1 MKIRSKSFS
10 LVELMVVVSILSIG
24 IVLVIR
30 SFLNS
35 AKALNISQN
44 RIAAANFLEKKMAEL
59 EEKAFLEKGVIAATT
74 QENVKLNFLDAAYSS
89 EIAPIS
95 VEDLDK
101 VLSEAKL
108 NLSWKEGNISQNAV
122 LGTYFKNKE

>member
-1 MKIRSKSFS
+1 MKIRSRGFS
-10 LVELMVVVSILSIG
+10 LIELMVVVSILSIG

-44 RIAAANFLEKKMAEL
+44 RISAANFLEKKMAEL
-59 EEKAFLEKGVIAATT
+59 EEKAFLEKGVIPATA
-74 QENVKLNFLDAAYSS
+74 QENIKLGFLNATYAS

-95 VEDLDK
+95 AEGLDK
-101 VLSEAKL
+101 FLSEAKL
-108 NLSWKEGNISQNAV
+108 DLSWKEGNLTQNAV

>member
-1 MKIRSKSFS
+1 MKVRNKGFS

-24 IVLVIR
+24 IVLVVR

-59 EEKAFLEKGVIAATT
+59 EEKAFLERGLIAATA
-74 QENVKLNFLDAAYSS
+74 QESIKLGFLNATYSS

-101 VLSEAKL
+101 VLSEARL
-108 NLSWKEGNISQNAV
+108 TLSWREGNISQNAV